1 MPGTV
6 VTIGNFDGVHAGHA
20 ALIDRA
26 RKAGDEVVALSFDP
40 HPATVLRPGSVPA
53 RLTTFEDRVDLLK
66 GAGAT
71 RVERL
76 EPTPELLATDA
87 VAFAEW
93 LAERHRPSTVVE
105 GPDFRFGRG
114 RLGDTDLLER
124 LGRELGFGVVVV
136 EPVEVALSDQTLV
149 PAASSMLRWLIERGR
164 VDDARRLLGREYEI
178 PGTVVRGERRGR
190 GIGFPTANIE
200 GPCLVPADGVYAAIA
215 TLPDGRRVPA
225 AASIGT
231 KPTFT
236 DSPKRVVEAYL
247 LDAETDGDAIAGLP
261 EYGWGIRL
269 SFTAWLRDQA
279 RYAQVDRLIE
289 QMHRDCERV
298 RDLTPGVPA

>member
-1 MPGTV
+1 MPRRV
-6 VTIGNFDGVHAGHA
+6 ITIGSFDGVHAGHA
-20 ALIDRA
+20 ALVARA
-26 RKAGDEVVALSFDP
+26 REIGDEVVALSFDP
-40 HPATVLRPGSVPA
+40 HPVSALRPGSVPA
-53 RLTTFEDRVDLLK
+53 RLTTFEDRAALLK
-66 GAGAT
+66 SVGAT

-76 EPTPELLATDA
+76 EPTPDLLATDA

-93 LAERHRPSTVVE
+93 LAERFAPTAVVE

-114 RLGDTDLLER
+114 RLGDTDLLAR
-124 LGRELGFGVVVV
+124 LGGHLGFEVVVV

-149 PAASSMLRWLIERGR
+149 PAASSMVRWLIVRGR
-164 VDDARRLLGREYEI
+164 VDDARRVLGRVYEI

-200 GPCLVPADGVYAAIA
+200 GPCLVPADGVYAGVA
-215 TLPDGRRVPA
+215 TLPDGRKFSA
-225 AASIGT
+225 AVSVGT

-236 DSPKRVVEAYL
+236 DSPERVVEAYL
-247 LDAETDGDAIAGLP
+247 LDAETEGDAIAGLP
-261 EYGWGIRL
+261 EYGWAIRL

-279 RYAQVDRLIE
+279 RYAQVDRLVE

-298 RDLTPGVPA
+298 RELTSGVHA